1 MQETIKKSGKF
12 QFLEVGEGK
21 PILILHGL
29 MGGLSNFQGVTDYF
43 PSKGYKVII
52 PMLPIYDLPLLK
64 TNVKEFAKYVNQF
77 ISHLGLTDVTLL
89 GNSLGG
95 HIGLLVS
102 LLYPKNIKGLIITG
116 SSGLYENSM
125 GESYP
130 KREDKGYMRKKCEEV
145 FYDPKVATD
154 EVVDE
159 VFETVN
165 DRKKLVK
172 ILTIAKSAIRHNMSK
187 DLPKIKIPTAI
198 IWGENDI
205 VTPPEVGQDFNRL
218 LPNSTLFWIKECGHA
233 PMMEHPNQFNVHMEK
248 WLSTNSN

>member
-102 LLYPKNIKGLIITG
+102 LLYPKK
-116 SSGLYENSM
+116 Y
-125 GESYP
+125 
-130 KREDKGYMRKKCEEV
+130 
-145 FYDPKVATD
+145 
-154 EVVDE
+154 
-159 VFETVN
+159 
-165 DRKKLVK
+165 
-172 ILTIAKSAIRHNMSK
+172 
-187 DLPKIKIPTAI
+187 
-198 IWGENDI
+198 
-205 VTPPEVGQDFNRL
+205 
-218 LPNSTLFWIKECGHA
+218 
-233 PMMEHPNQFNVHMEK
+233 
-248 WLSTNSN
+248 